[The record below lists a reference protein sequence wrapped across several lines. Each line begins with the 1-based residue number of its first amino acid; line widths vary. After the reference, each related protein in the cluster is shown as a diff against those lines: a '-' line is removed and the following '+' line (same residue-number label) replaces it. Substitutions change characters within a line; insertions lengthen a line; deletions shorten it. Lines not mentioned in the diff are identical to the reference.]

1 MAIRNSAARAPSEF
15 LVIEHSEDQTA
26 DLGSNKRYAKKQIRR
41 YPVPRRRDA
50 QRRITETRPG
60 AIGANSAEILSAL
73 RNRDV

>member
-1 MAIRNSAARAPSEF
+1 MAMEDSAARGPSGI
-15 LVIEHSEDQTA
+15 LISKHSEDQTA